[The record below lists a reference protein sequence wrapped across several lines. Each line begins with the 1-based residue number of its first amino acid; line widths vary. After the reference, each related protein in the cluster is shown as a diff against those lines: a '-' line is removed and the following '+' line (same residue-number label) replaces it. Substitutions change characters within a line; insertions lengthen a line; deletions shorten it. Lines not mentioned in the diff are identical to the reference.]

1 MTVAVPVAIYLLAVW
16 TLHATEAS
24 RTTLATVI
32 GGVALV
38 LVVALATP
46 ILGLSLAVP
55 AMGLVV
61 VGLIT
66 FSRIR
71 AGRRSAPIVPSVVR
85 SEGEALAP

>member
-1 MTVAVPVAIYLLAVW
+1 MTVAVPVTVYLLAVW
-16 TLHATEAS
+16 ALHATEAS
-24 RTTLATVI
+24 RTTLVSVI

-38 LVVALATP
+38 LAVAFATP
-46 ILGLSLAVP
+46 VLGLSLAVP

-61 VGLIT
+61 AGLIA

-71 AGRRSAPIVPSVVR
+71 DGRRLTTTVPSVVR